1 MGWFSAKRPFEG
13 VGAAAKKAEG
23 VKGAT
28 EGEEV
33 EGEEGSVPVP
43 VRVVELEVGRRLKVS
58 MMTRE
63 STKVGGGLG
72 STAAEELVAM

>member
-1 MGWFSAKRPFEG
+1 MEG
-13 VGAAAKKAEG
+13 VGGAAKNAEG

-43 VRVVELEVGRRLKVS
+43 VRVVELELEVERRLKVS

-72 STAAEELVAM
+72 SVAMAAEEEEVAR

>member
-1 MGWFSAKRPFEG
+1 MEG
-13 VGAAAKKAEG
+13 VGGAAKNAEG

-43 VRVVELEVGRRLKVS
+43 VPVRVVELELEVERRLKVS

-72 STAAEELVAM
+72 SVAMAAEEEEVAR